1 MTEVSDFSLGASTM
15 KTRQRSHSPQV
26 HMKMLHTVRIPAGDS
41 SESDEMFIRS
51 LSTSSMGS
59 SSQQDSLESSYEWV
73 AENKLGDS
81 SEEVSSEQDWQ
92 PQTKSQRH
100 TAKLANAWQAA
111 LRTAWRTIV
120 LKASDEC

>member
-1 MTEVSDFSLGASTM
+1 
-15 KTRQRSHSPQV
+15 
-26 HMKMLHTVRIPAGDS
+26 MKMLHTVRIPAGDS
-41 SESDEMFIRS
+41 SESDELFIRS

-92 PQTKSQRH
+92 PQTKSQRSH
-100 TAKLANAWQAA
+100 RQTSKHM
-111 LRTAWRTIV
+111 
-120 LKASDEC
+120 ASRVASRMESYCYENW